1 MKKRFKFQ
9 EYLEYSTLGE
19 LSVLQKS
26 IQSYPPDTKI
36 DEMIEQEIKQK
47 SRPLKILFSTSG
59 GQTKGNSPSQRLAKR
74 IMELYDNVSIDMYS
88 IAFNPMPDNLDFS
101 QYDLIWGEMDSGN
114 HLVEAQHHGE
124 KHGIPTYLHGEWIPP
139 FAIEEGW
146 TEHFGAPTELLK
158 RERYMNNLEAMK
170 RANLVSL
177 ALSDTAGGFQWIEDK
192 WGVTFKNAF
201 VRYPACPKY
210 AQLKEARGN
219 SVATIARANAGQKKV
234 AHTLEAIKRSKM
246 KPKFLLIGG
255 DKGMSYEGVDM
266 ESLGKFNTD
275 DKVKVFAQSKVAV
288 QHWSGIPP
296 AEAIQQG
303 CVVLS
308 YDMPY
313 MRELYGDALI
323 WVKKDDIN
331 ALSEAIDYWLTH
343 DEEREIQAT
352 KALNLLYGGKCG
364 VKLEDHR
371 ANLVMKKI
379 FETLG
384 SL

>member
-1 MKKRFKFQ
+1 MYATLQ
-9 EYLEYSTLGE
+9 ELLVLKISIESYSTD
-19 LSVLQKS
+19 KK
-26 IQSYPPDTKI
+26 TRKMI
-36 DEMIEQEIKQK
+36 DEEIEKK
-47 SRPLKILFSTSG
+47 SRRLKILFYTTG
-59 GQTKGNSPSQRLAKR
+59 GITKGNSPSESLAKR
-74 IMELYDNVSIDMYS
+74 IMELYENVSIDMYS
-88 IAFNPMPDNLDFS
+88 ISFNPIPTDLDFS

-114 HLVEAQHHGE
+114 HLVEAQHYGE

-139 FAIEEGW
+139 YAIEEGW
-146 TEHFGAPTELLK
+146 TDYYNTPAQLFK
-158 RERYMNNLEAMK
+158 KERYLKNLDAMK
-170 RANLVSL
+170 RADLVSL
-177 ALSDTAGGFQWIEDK
+177 SRSDTHGGFKWIEEK
-192 WGVTFKNAF
+192 WGVNFKNHF
-201 VRYPACPKY
+201 VRYPACDKY
-210 AQLKEARGN
+210 QPIRRERQN
-219 SVATIARANAGQKKV
+219 CVATIARAKAGVKRV
-234 AHTLEAIKRSKM
+234 DYTLEAIKRSKT

-275 DKVKVFAQSKVAV
+275 DKVEVFSRSKVAV
-288 QHWSGIPP
+288 QHYSGIPP

-343 DEEREIQAT
+343 DEEREIHAT

-364 VKLEDHR
+364 VKLQDHR

-384 SL
+384 GL